1 MDDTQIQSD
10 INQEENRNDL
20 MISPNA
26 HNIMSVQNTALV
38 ETNTAPRQNSTRG
51 RKKGLF
57 AIDKMKDFTEAE
69 LQRFPAIS
77 QQNLSKEQ
85 VRSNPVLY
93 KALSLFRRSQNSKE
107 YISRCKLASDAEK
120 EMLKSELEKKSKE
133 LMAEK
138 GKHQA
143 ELEKLTILKEDSLKV
158 DILLGGPRQQSLK
171 LIWHTINREAKV
183 TNQQLK
189 NQEYHEPVLF
199 Q

>member
-26 HNIMSVQNTALV
+26 HMPVQNTALV

-57 AIDKMKDFTEAE
+57 AIDKMKDFSEAE
-69 LQRFPAIS
+69 LQRFPEIS

-107 YISRCKLASDAEK
+107 YISRRKLASDAEK
-120 EMLKSELEKKSKE
+120 EKLKSELEKKSKE

-143 ELEKLTILKEDSLKV
+143 ELENLTILKEDNLKV
-158 DILLGGPRQQSLK
+158 DISLGALANK
-171 LIWHTINREAKV
+171 A
-183 TNQQLK
+183 
-189 NQEYHEPVLF
+189 
-199 Q
+199 